1 MRTLCLWLLTL
12 VTLAAAEPG
21 KKPNILFIP
30 IDDLNHWVGFL
41 GRNPQTKTPNID
53 RLAKLG
59 VAFSQ
64 AYCTAPSCNPS
75 RASLMS
81 GLRPSSTGCYE
92 NNQNWRPGISED
104 KLLNSHLA
112 KNGYAVFGAGK
123 I

>member
-81 GLRPSSTGCYE
+81 GLRL
-92 NNQNWRPGISED
+92 NWVN
-104 KLLNSHLA
+104 L
-112 KNGYAVFGAGK
+112 Y
-123 I
+123 